1 VLDTYRDVERLLATA
16 EAQVGLG
23 GRCYP
28 ENLEAERARLLGAHG
43 RGEPLV
49 PQFRY
54 GAPADLAELRRTLIR
69 AARALAEDGGVL
81 AGLYAERCLE
91 LELEAELAE
100 HVGSPDFSE
109 RARRRHGPQSDAD
122 WALAEHDSA
131 AWAALSPAADESRR
145 ALSDDVQDPASLW
158 CLLERQLGALKL
170 PFRVEASERLL
181 AHAATGNGVVYVKRG
196 VRLSEQHARR
206 IVEHELQG
214 HVLPRARAAAERC
227 GLLRV
232 GSARASDD
240 EEGRALLCEQRA
252 GLLDASR
259 RRELGLRHQSG
270 LMLIA
275 GADWTE
281 CVQKL
286 AGFACSAPEALAV
299 LSRVG
304 RGGGLCRE
312 LVYLPALR
320 RAQRTLESEPE
331 LERWLLRGRSS
342 WQAARALTL
351 LEARSAL

>member
-1 VLDTYRDVERLLATA
+1 MRRISLHTDRNVERLLVAA
-16 EAQVGLG
+16 EAQIGLG

-28 ENLEAERARLLGAHG
+28 ENLEAERARLLQAYE
-43 RGEPLV
+43 RREPLE

-54 GAPADLAELRRTLIR
+54 AARADLAELRRALVQ
-69 AARALAEDGGVL
+69 AARALGAGGGVL

-91 LELEAELAE
+91 LELEAQLAE
-100 HVGSPDFSE
+100 HVGNPGFIE
-109 RARRRHGPQSDAD
+109 LARRRHGPESDAD
-122 WALAEHDSA
+122 AALAERDSV
-131 AWAALSPAADESRR
+131 AWAALSPAADGSRL

-170 PFRVEASERLL
+170 PFRVAASERLL
-181 AHAATGNGVVYVKRG
+181 ALAATGSGVVYVKRG
-196 VRLSEQHARR
+196 AMLSERRARR
-206 IVEHELQG
+206 IVEHEVQG

-227 GLLRV
+227 GLMRV
-232 GSARASDD
+232 GSARANDD

-270 LMLIA
+270 LLLMA

-281 CVQKL
+281 SVRTL
-286 AGFACSAPEALAV
+286 ERFGCSAPDALAI
-299 LSRVG
+299 LCRVG

-320 RAQRTLESEPE
+320 RAQRTLESEPQ
-331 LERWLLRGRSS
+331 LERWLLRGRLS
-342 WQAARALTL
+342 WQAARAL
-351 LEARSAL
+351 AAL